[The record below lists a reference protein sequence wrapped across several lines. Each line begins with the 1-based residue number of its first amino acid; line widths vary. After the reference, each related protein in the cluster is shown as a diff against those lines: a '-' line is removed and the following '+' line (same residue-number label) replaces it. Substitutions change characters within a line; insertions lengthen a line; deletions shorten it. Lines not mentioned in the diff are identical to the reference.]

1 MTLDQ
6 KIDKPVSGIRTLP
19 KKDTLTPKLVPGM
32 QTKHLIL
39 WSTLFC
45 VPLLLNCGGKTDE
58 EKGEEEAS
66 ASAMGAV
73 GALKEMADQAEDMQ
87 KNGSAKTV
95 DFRALKDLLPANID
109 GLDRKEATGE
119 KNGAVGFTI
128 ATATGK
134 YGNTDETE
142 TIELTLVDGG
152 ATPMV
157 MGLAAWSMMEV
168 DKETANGYEKTS
180 TMGDYKSYEKYDN
193 GDKSGEIA
201 VLVNKR
207 FIATAKGRGVSIDK
221 LKASLEAVDLDK
233 LAALK

>member
-1 MTLDQ
+1 
-6 KIDKPVSGIRTLP
+6 
-19 KKDTLTPKLVPGM
+19 M
-32 QTKHLIL
+32 QTKHIL
-39 WSTLFC
+39 VWSALFC
-45 VPLLLNCGGKTDE
+45 APLLLNCGGKTVE
-58 EKGEEEAS
+58 EKEEEEAS
-66 ASAMGAV
+66 VSAMGAV
-73 GALKEMADQAEDMQ
+73 GALKEMATQAEDMQ
-87 KNGSAKTV
+87 KNGTAKAV
-95 DFRALKDLLPANID
+95 DFRSLKELLPTSAD

-119 KNGAVGFTI
+119 KNGAAGFTI
-128 ATATGK
+128 STATGK
-134 YGNTDETE
+134 YANADDTE

-168 DKETANGYEKTS
+168 DKETADGYEKTS

-207 FIATAKGRGVSIDK
+207 FIATAKGRGVSMDK
-221 LKASLEAVDLDK
+221 LKDALEDVNLDK